1 MDHSWQSDVEHVSLS
16 TAAGVVYHWTLG
28 RAPSVQTADE
38 LNEVLDHIAHALSNV
53 AAIYYV
59 DTASTQHV
67 LAPTDLIHAR
77 FEHGATVLRNRHG
90 SEYRGLTIRR
100 GDMRAAVN
108 IFKRARIRFEK
119 QPQATR

>member
-1 MDHSWQSDVEHVSLS
+1 MDHSWQSDVEHVALS
-16 TAAGVVYHWTLG
+16 TAAGVVYHRTVG
-28 RAPSVQTADE
+28 RVPSGDE

-59 DTASTQHV
+59 DSASTQQM
-67 LAPTDLIHAR
+67 LAPTDLINAR
-77 FEHGATVLRNRHG
+77 FANGATVLRNRRG
-90 SEYRGLTIRR
+90 IEYRGLTIRR

-108 IFKRARIRFEK
+108 IFRRARISFDK